1 VTSTH
6 HSQPDA
12 DPVGVLDTR
21 AAGPAVIRGGAIRAL
36 GFAFG
41 VPVGI
46 LGAALLT
53 RHLGSADYGR
63 WSAVL
68 SVTAIITGVAEAGM
82 LNIGMRE
89 FAVRHG
95 EDREA
100 MFRNISGLRLTFAC
114 AGLLASVAFGVIAGY
129 PRVMV
134 EGLVLTGIGMLLT
147 TAQSSW
153 TIPLGTSL
161 RYGRITLLDSL
172 RQAGQTLLTAALVIA
187 GASLLP
193 FFVIPIPVGI
203 VMLLATL
210 PLVRRAVRLRP
221 AFSWARW
228 REILR
233 LIAPYA
239 AATAIASVY
248 VYVATVL
255 MSLTSPDS
263 EVGFF
268 SASFRVFLAIG
279 GLATVTLGAAF
290 PLVARTA
297 EHDPERHAYAVRR
310 LFDATLVI
318 GLWAA
323 LMTLLC
329 APLAIDIIAG
339 PQFHASIPVL
349 RIQSLAVLGTFL
361 TTSAAQVL
369 VARKLNRVLVTL
381 AVTGLLVSAALTLSL
396 APSIGAEAGAIA
408 NAAGELGGALLA
420 IALIARNG
428 RTWPVSLKEL
438 PKLALAA
445 GLAAALAL
453 IPGIPQVVLGG
464 GATLVFFGVLWFV
477 HGIPQELLD
486 AIPRPRR
493 RAS

>member
-1 VTSTH
+1 VTGTH

-12 DPVGVLDTR
+12 DPVAVLDTQ

-36 GFAFG
+36 GFVAG
-41 VPVGI
+41 VPLGI
-46 LGAALLT
+46 VAAALLT

-68 SVTAIITGVAEAGM
+68 SLTAIVTGVAEAGM
-82 LNIGMRE
+82 LNIGVRE

-95 EDREA
+95 QERES
-100 MFRNISGLRLTFAC
+100 MFRNLTGLRLTFAC
-114 AGLLASVAFGVIAGY
+114 AGLLASTAFGVIAGY

-153 TIPLGTSL
+153 TIPLGTGL
-161 RYGRITLLDSL
+161 RYGWITLLDSF
-172 RQAGQTLLTAALVIA
+172 RQAGQTALTAALVIA

-193 FFVIPIPVGI
+193 FFVIPIPVGLAVLI
-203 VMLLATL
+203 ATL
-210 PLVRRAVRLRP
+210 PLVRRTVRLRP
-221 AFSWARW
+221 AFSWPAW
-228 REILR
+228 KELLR

-239 AATAIASVY
+239 AATAVASVY

-255 MSLTSPDS
+255 MSLTSTDS

-268 SASFRVFLAIG
+268 SASLRVFLAIG

-297 EHDPERHAYAVRR
+297 EHDPERHAYAVRK

-318 GLWAA
+318 GAWAS
-323 LMTLLC
+323 LLTLLC
-329 APLAIDIIAG
+329 APLAIDISAG
-339 PQFHASIPVL
+339 SAYHESIPVL
-349 RIQSLAVLGTFL
+349 RIQALAVLGTFL

-381 AVTGLLVSAALTLSL
+381 ASAGLLVSAALTLSL

-408 NAAGELGGALLA
+408 NAAGELGGALIA
-420 IALIARNG
+420 ISVIARRG
-428 RTWPVSLKEL
+428 KASPVTLGEL

-453 IPGIPQVVLGG
+453 IPGIPQVVLGA
-464 GATLVFFGVLWFV
+464 GATALFFGVLWV
-477 HGIPQELLD
+477 TRGLPQELVD
-486 AIPRPRR
+486 AAAGLMRR
-493 RAS
+493 LR